1 MAKKFIDT
9 NIFLRYLTKD
19 DPVKYDKCRV
29 VFKKAI
35 EGKIA
40 LATSEMVI
48 AELIWTLLS
57 YYKVPKGDVIEKI
70 SIIVGTESLHIPDK
84 DIIADA
90 LVLYSRK
97 NIDYIDAYN
106 AVLMKYHGLT
116 EIYSY
121 DGDFDAIEGIKR
133 ESRKEI
139 SNSGVREVSELK
151 SFYRH

>member
-19 DPVKYDKCRV
+19 DPSKYDKCREI
-29 VFKKAI
+29 FKKAI
-35 EGKIA
+35 EGKIE
-40 LATSEMVI
+40 LATSGIVI

-57 YYKVPKGDVIEKI
+57 YYKVPKADVVEKI
-70 SIIVGTESLHIPDK
+70 SIIVSTKNLYIPDK

-90 LVLYSRK
+90 LLLYSRK

-106 AVLMKYHGLT
+106 AVFMKYYGWD

-121 DGDFDAIEGIKR
+121 DEDFDAIEKIKR
-133 ESRKEI
+133 LEP
-139 SNSGVREVSELK
+139 
-151 SFYRH
+151 